1 MSARHRRI
9 THTPSAP
16 PAGATVGSPPPLRGH
31 SPEHLTRFAIACR
44 ASAIVLD
51 LQGHPRHASRLRDLA
66 AAAEDRATQI
76 RTPDHPTVPLA
87 A

>member
-44 ASAIVLD
+44 ASAIVLA
-51 LQGHPRHASRLRDLA
+51 LQGYPDHATHLRRLGAAATTQAQQRSVTRAEGLA
-66 AAAEDRATQI
+66 A
-76 RTPDHPTVPLA
+76 
-87 A
+87 